1 MGILF
6 TLPLS
11 RSIGSLL
18 LIPIG
23 QTFYYSFT
31 NWDGFTSQWI
41 GFAAYR
47 HLFQNPEFSQ
57 VLENNAVM
65 VLAIPVA
72 IALPLGVAFLLNTQ
86 LRGWRF
92 FRSVFFL
99 PTAVSWVVI
108 AFVARRFFDPDKQ
121 GILQSLL
128 DHIGLGFWHPDLLAH
143 EHSALAAVMITFI
156 WSVFGTNMIIFL
168 AGMSTIDQEI
178 YDAAKVDGAG
188 SFTVMVRITFPLLK
202 RFVQF
207 AFIISL
213 ITAFSALFSL
223 IIVMTERWA
232 GLRLD
237 DARVLHLRTGVHR
250 EQLRRRCNRRR
261 HAFPAGL
268 RRQHGAVAAAEDR
281 RLSAANWVERQSIA
295 IWRRRTSKAF
305 VYLVL
310 FVRHGDHALPVL
322 ADGTDV
328 VPIAVPVLPRQRLL
342 ARRPGTTCSHA
353 LPVGRELLNSTLIT
367 LVLDRS

>member
-1 MGILF
+1 MEQVVDQPPRVRGRRPRSPLAAQRRRMGIVF
-6 TLPLS
+6 TLPVAAL
-11 RSIGSLL
+11 IGSLL

-47 HLFQNPEFSQ
+47 RLFQNPEFVT

-65 VLAIPVA
+65 VLAIPIA
-72 IALPLGVAFLLNTQ
+72 IAFPLGVAFLINTH

-92 FRSVFFL
+92 FRSAFFL

-121 GILQSLL
+121 GILRGIL
-128 DHIGLGFWHPDLLAH
+128 DHTGLGFWHPNLLAH
-143 EHSALAAVMITFI
+143 EHSALIAVMITFI

-178 YDAAKVDGAG
+178 YDAARVDGAG
-188 SFTVMVRITFPLLK
+188 SFTVMLRITFPLLK

-223 IIVMTERWA
+223 IIVMTNGGPGYGSTTLEFFIYEQAFTENNFGVGATA
-232 GLRLD
+232 G
-237 DARVLHLRTGVHR
+237 V
-250 EQLRRRCNRRR
+250 
-261 HAFPAGL
+261 
-268 RRQHGAVAAAEDR
+268 
-281 RLSAANWVERQSIA
+281 
-295 IWRRRTSKAF
+295 
-305 VYLVL
+305 VL
-310 FVRHGDHALPVL
+310 FVLVF
-322 ADGTDV
+322 
-328 VPIAVPVLPRQRLL
+328 AVSMVQLRLL
-342 ARRPGTTCSHA
+342 
-353 LPVGRELLNSTLIT
+353 
-367 LVLDRS
+367 RSDD

>member
-1 MGILF
+1 MTQEAAAELPKARRRARKSPLAAQRQRMGLLF
-6 TLPLS
+6 TLPVAAL
-11 RSIGSLL
+11 IGSLL

-23 QTFYYSFT
+23 QTVYYSFT

-47 HLFQNPEFSQ
+47 HLFNNPEFVT

-72 IALPLGVAFLLNTQ
+72 ILLPLCVAFLLNTHI
-86 LRGWRF
+86 RGWRF

-121 GILQSLL
+121 GILRSLL
-128 DHIGLGFWHPDLLAH
+128 DHTGLGFWHPDLLSH
-143 EHSALAAVMITFI
+143 EHSALIAVMITFV

-178 YDAAKVDGAG
+178 YDAARVDGAG
-188 SFTVMVRITFPLLK
+188 GFTVLTRITFPLLK

-223 IIVMTERWA
+223 IIVMTNGGPGYGSTTLEFFIY
-232 GLRLD
+232 
-237 DARVLHLRTGVHR
+237 
-250 EQLRRRCNRRR
+250 E
-261 HAFPAGL
+261 
-268 RRQHGAVAAAEDR
+268 
-281 RLSAANWVERQSIA
+281 
-295 IWRRRTSKAF
+295 KAF
-305 VYLVL
+305 TESNFGVGATAGVVL
-310 FVRHGDHALPVL
+310 FVLVF
-322 ADGTDV
+322 
-328 VPIAVPVLPRQRLL
+328 AVSMPLLRLL
-342 ARRPGTTCSHA
+342 
-353 LPVGRELLNSTLIT
+353 
-367 LVLDRS
+367 RSDD

>member
-1 MGILF
+1 MSAQEASADWPKAGRRPVRNPLAAQRRRMGILF
-6 TLPLS
+6 TLPVAAL
-11 RSIGSLL
+11 IGTLL
-18 LIPIG
+18 LVPIG

-41 GFAAYR
+41 GFEAYR
-47 HLFQNPEFSQ
+47 RLFQNPQFVT

-72 IALPLGVAFLLNTQ
+72 IALPLAVAFLLNTH

-121 GILQSLL
+121 GILRSLL
-128 DHIGLGFWHPDLLAH
+128 DHTGLGFWHPNLLAH
-143 EHSALAAVMITFI
+143 EHSALIAVMITFV

-178 YDAAKVDGAG
+178 YDAARVDGAG
-188 SFTVMVRITFPLLK
+188 SFTVMLRITFPLLK

-223 IIVMTERWA
+223 IIVMTNGGPGYGTTTLEFFIYEQAFTENNFGVGATA
-232 GLRLD
+232 GVILFLL
-237 DARVLHLRTGVHR
+237 V
-250 EQLRRRCNRRR
+250 
-261 HAFPAGL
+261 F
-268 RRQHGAVAAAEDR
+268 AV
-281 RLSAANWVERQSIA
+281 SMIQM
-295 IWRRRTSKAF
+295 
-305 VYLVL
+305 
-310 FVRHGDHALPVL
+310 
-322 ADGTDV
+322 
-328 VPIAVPVLPRQRLL
+328 RLL
-342 ARRPGTTCSHA
+342 
-353 LPVGRELLNSTLIT
+353 
-367 LVLDRS
+367 RSED

>member
-1 MGILF
+1 MTSQEAAARLPRVRRRPRRSPLVAQRRRMGILF
-6 TLPLS
+6 TLPVALL
-11 RSIGSLL
+11 IGSLL

-41 GFAAYR
+41 GFTAYTN
-47 HLFQNPEFSQ
+47 LFHNPEFVT

-65 VLAIPVA
+65 LL
-72 IALPLGVAFLLNTQ
+72 ALPISIVLPLAVAFLLNTQ
-86 LRGWRF
+86 LRGWRV

-121 GILQSLL
+121 GILRSLL
-128 DHIGLGFWHPDLLAH
+128 DHTGLGFWHPDLLAH
-143 EHSALAAVMITFI
+143 EHSALIAVMITFI

-188 SFTVMVRITFPLLK
+188 SFTVMVRITFPLIK

-223 IIVMTERWA
+223 IIVMTNGGPGYGSTTLEFFIY
-232 GLRLD
+232 
-237 DARVLHLRTGVHR
+237 
-250 EQLRRRCNRRR
+250 EQ
-261 HAFPAGL
+261 AFTENNFG
-268 RRQHGAVAAAEDR
+268 VAATAG
-281 RLSAANWVERQSIA
+281 V
-295 IWRRRTSKAF
+295 
-305 VYLVL
+305 VL
-310 FVRHGDHALPVL
+310 FVLVFTVSMVQLG
-322 ADGTDV
+322 
-328 VPIAVPVLPRQRLL
+328 LL
-342 ARRPGTTCSHA
+342 
-353 LPVGRELLNSTLIT
+353 
-367 LVLDRS
+367 RSDD

>member
-1 MGILF
+1 MSQGSRAAIAQRPTSRRRRRSRLAASRRRTGLLF
-6 TLPLS
+6 TVPVVVLVS
-11 RSIGSLL
+11 TLL
-18 LIPIG
+18 LVPIG
-23 QTFYYSFT
+23 QTVYYSFT

-41 GFAAYR
+41 GFAAYTR
-47 HLFQNPEFSQ
+47 LFSNPEFVT
-57 VLENNAVM
+57 VLENNGVM

-72 IALPLGVAFLLNTQ
+72 IALPLGIAFLLNTHV
-86 LRGWRF
+86 RGWRF

-128 DHIGLGFWHPDLLAH
+128 NHTGLGFFHPDLLSH
-143 EHSALAAVMITFI
+143 EHTALLAVMITFV

-188 SFTVMVRITFPLLK
+188 GFTVMVRITFPLLK

-223 IIVMTERWA
+223 IIVMTNGGPGYGSTTLEFFIYEQAFTENNFGVGATA
-232 GLRLD
+232 G
-237 DARVLHLRTGVHR
+237 V
-250 EQLRRRCNRRR
+250 
-261 HAFPAGL
+261 
-268 RRQHGAVAAAEDR
+268 
-281 RLSAANWVERQSIA
+281 
-295 IWRRRTSKAF
+295 
-305 VYLVL
+305 VL
-310 FVRHGDHALPVL
+310 FVLVFAISMIQLRVL
-322 ADGTDV
+322 
-328 VPIAVPVLPRQRLL
+328 
-342 ARRPGTTCSHA
+342 
-353 LPVGRELLNSTLIT
+353 
-367 LVLDRS
+367 RSDD